1 MAGMAPGVDVQEV
14 PSADKPI
21 AGVGT
26 STAGFI
32 GIFSDSVTAE
42 GAVTAK
48 GVDTGDGTSKDFYL
62 KNYPVVTDAGTFT
75 INVAQTQVSGHLTND
90 DTLKRAKATL
100 DTAPTSPNKVTVDYK
115 VPNVPA
121 KPGDVKLCTN
131 FSEFTKYFGD
141 FSSIDGQRRL
151 AHAVYGFFSNGG
163 TRCFVVRIEDTTKL
177 DTALAKFEAIDEIAI
192 VAAPGIAD
200 KASRDYI
207 TTHCQQNTQDRF
219 AIFDTGKD
227 DNLVGL
233 TADGSTIFPGSTTYA
248 AFYYPWLSV
257 FDPLE
262 KARNPKGDGSILVP
276 PSGHIAGI
284 YARVDTNRGV
294 HKAPANEVVLGAM
307 DLAVAVSKNDQ
318 AGVNDKGINCIRS
331 LNGNILVWGA
341 RTLAGLNDPD
351 LKYINVR
358 RLLLFLRKSIDE
370 GTQWVVFEPN
380 SPALW
385 KKIERNITAFLTNVW
400 RDGALFGDT
409 AQQAFYVRCDA
420 ELNPP
425 EVRDLGQVVTEIG
438 VAVVKP
444 AEFVVFRISQWA
456 GPGT

>member
-1 MAGMAPGVDVQEV
+1 MANMANMAPGVDVQEV

-32 GIFSDSVTAE
+32 GIFGDAVTAE
-42 GAVTAK
+42 VVGI
-48 GVDTGDGTSKDFYL
+48 GDGTMKDFYL
-62 KNYPVVTDAGTFT
+62 KSYPVVTDAGKFT
-75 INVAQTQVSGHLTND
+75 IKDSNTPVTGGKLTND

-100 DTAPTSPNKVTVDYK
+100 ETAPAKLDQVTVDYK
-115 VPNVPA
+115 VPNVLA
-121 KPGDVKLCTN
+121 NPGDVKLCTN
-131 FSEFTKYFGD
+131 FTEFTNYFGG
-141 FSSIDGQRRL
+141 FSAVDGQSML

-163 TRCFVVRIEDTTKL
+163 TRCFVVRIGDTTEL
-177 DTALAKFEAIDEIAI
+177 DAALAKFAAIDEIAI
-192 VAAPGIAD
+192 VAVPGKTESAVRG
-200 KASRDYI
+200 KV
-207 TTHCQQNTQDRF
+207 TTHCESVKDRF
-219 AIFDTGKD
+219 AIFDAGKD
-227 DNLVGL
+227 EKLADISKDN
-233 TADGSTIFPGSTTYA
+233 STMFPDNTTYA
-248 AFYYPWLSV
+248 AFYYPWLMV

-262 KARNPKGDGSILVP
+262 KAFNPTGDGSIPVP

-284 YARVDTNRGV
+284 YARVDTTRGV

-307 DLAVAVSKNDQ
+307 DLADAVSKNEQ

-331 LNGNILVWGA
+331 LNGNITVWGA
-341 RTLAGLNDPD
+341 RTLAGQNNPD
-351 LKYINVR
+351 LNYINVR
-358 RLLLFLRKSIDE
+358 RLLLFLRKSIDQ

-409 AQQAFYVRCDA
+409 AQQAFYVRCNA

-425 EVRDLGQVVTEIG
+425 ELRDLGQVVTEIG
-438 VAVVKP
+438 VAIVKP
-444 AEFVVFRISQWA
+444 AEFVMFRISQWA